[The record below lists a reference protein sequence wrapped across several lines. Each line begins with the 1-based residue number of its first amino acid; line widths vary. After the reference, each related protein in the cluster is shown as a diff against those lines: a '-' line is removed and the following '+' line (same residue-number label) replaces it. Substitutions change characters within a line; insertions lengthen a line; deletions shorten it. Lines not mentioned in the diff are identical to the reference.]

1 MEALAGHGQP
11 AQKKKKKKKKKT
23 FKRRRCR
30 PLLEDLQ

>member
-11 AQKKKKKKKKKT
+11 AQKKKKNT

-30 PLLEDLQ
+30 PVLEDLQ